1 MPTWPKLG
9 ANLGSTWAPRGV
21 QNREKR
27 LLKIISFQ
35 NPQTDPNMTPKWPQ
49 NDPNMTPKWDPK
61 WHPNDSKMIPKWIY
75 TNVQKYI
82 KTVRRSR
89 IKNKGSNRKSKG
101 RPKKTSRKIKGK
113 QSDRQRR
120 THHKI
125 KGNPNETARKQ
136 KQREAKR
143 TTIGKQSRKNRKA

>member
-21 QNREKR
+21 QNREKM

-35 NPQTDPNMTPKWPQ
+35 NPQTDPNMTPKWHQ

-113 QSDRQRR
+113 NR
-120 THHKI
+120 TG
-125 KGNPNETARKQ
+125 KGEHTTKSKGIQMRPQEK